1 MTTSTASRYKKLAA
15 NRRALHDY
23 SVEDRLEAGV
33 ELRGTEV
40 KSIREGHVS
49 LVGSYVRIERGEAF
63 VYGMNVAGYDHG
75 NRFNHIPERPRRLL
89 LHRREILGLQ
99 SQTDRKGATL
109 IPLSVYLKKGRVKL
123 EVGICRGRQKSDKR
137 EVLKRKDAT
146 READRA
152 MAAAR
157 RR

>member
-40 KSIREGHVS
+40 KSIREGHVG

-123 EVGICRGRQKSDKR
+123 EIGIGKGKKLHDKR
-137 EVLKRKDAT
+137 QSIQDRDVKRQI
-146 READRA
+146 DRA
-152 MAAAR
+152 MKDR
-157 RR
+157 